1 MSVLH
6 NRLATLDRSARPIS
20 DDARQLLE
28 NLKTPL
34 PEPVLYPVL
43 VAVSGLP
50 GTGKSFFSQRLV
62 ERLPLAVLE
71 SDALRKALAPSPLH
85 TTEESARLFRAIHEL
100 IDLLLEY
107 CVPVLLDATNLLES
121 HREHLYHIAGQRSAK
136 VILVRVEA
144 PPGMVRQR
152 LEERTGGS
160 QRQDHSDADWE
171 VYQRLRPSQEP
182 IRRNHLVVDTSQDI
196 QPAVERVTR
205 VANRWIRWRR

>member
-6 NRLATLDRSARPIS
+6 NRLATLDGSARPIS

-71 SDALRKALAPSPLH
+71 SDALRKALVPSPLH
-85 TTEESARLFRAIHEL
+85 TAEESARLFQAIHEL

-121 HREHLYHIAGQRSAK
+121 HREHLYHIAEQRSAK
-136 VILVRVEA
+136 VILVRVAA

>member
-6 NRLATLDRSARPIS
+6 NRLATLDGSARPIS

-71 SDALRKALAPSPLH
+71 SDALRKALVPSPLH
-85 TTEESARLFRAIHEL
+85 TAEESARLFQAIHEL

-121 HREHLYHIAGQRSAK
+121 HREHLYHIAEQRSAK